1 MKTKILTLLFA
12 LVSVVAMGQKKVVW
26 EELALSVS
34 TRWVVSDFRG
44 ELSAIGREDVCHCW
58 KRQHRAG

>member
-26 EELALSVS
+26 EELAVS
-34 TRWVVSDFRG
+34 YSPNPQLMITKVEFSKEKTTGITGTGF
-44 ELSAIGREDVCHCW
+44 
-58 KRQHRAG
+58 